1 MDRIN
6 RGMQM
11 KLHQS
16 GDKIIVTELR
26 PMSEAPRNGECFIA
40 FSEDME
46 MFTEAYFD
54 LDTGLLFA
62 FGVTWNEYDLL
73 GWLPMPIYQPEKI
86 TT

>member
-1 MDRIN
+1 
-6 RGMQM
+6 
-11 KLHQS
+11 
-16 GDKIIVTELR
+16 
-26 PMSEAPRNGECFIA
+26 
-40 FSEDME
+40 ME

-86 TT
+86 IT